1 MEKLSRRNDFRTYI
15 FSTPVGTSTLNSRT
29 SATVPELADAN
40 EVIICVAVADTG
52 ARTQIFFTKSDT
64 IATYSE
70 YKYARPN
77 NADQAYS
84 YDVQWIPASN
94 EVNIRFNY
102 KGTSASTPK
111 IYEVMYR

>member
-1 MEKLSRRNDFRTYI
+1 MEKLSRRNDFKTYI

-29 SATVPELADAN
+29 SATVPELAGAN
-40 EVIICVAVADTG
+40 EVIVCVAVTETG
-52 ARTQIFFTKSDT
+52 SRTQIHFTKSSAIT
-64 IATYSE
+64 NYSE

-102 KGTSASTPK
+102 KGASASTPQ